1 MDVIPFIIFF
11 FCWIMLF
18 SIMFRVLGMEIF
30 SDDYVGFNLAIAYIV
45 FTYRNAIG
53 DIEAPAYNLWLVKA

>member
-1 MDVIPFIIFF
+1 
-11 FCWIMLF
+11 
-18 SIMFRVLGMEIF
+18 MFRVLGMEIF